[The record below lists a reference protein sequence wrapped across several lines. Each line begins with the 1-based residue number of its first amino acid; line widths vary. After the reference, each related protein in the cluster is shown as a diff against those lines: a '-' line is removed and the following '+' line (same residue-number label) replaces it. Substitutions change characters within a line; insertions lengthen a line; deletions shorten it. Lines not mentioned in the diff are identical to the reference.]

1 MSGGKGGSNTTTQE
15 ASIPAYIEHY
25 AKQNLQR
32 AAEVAQLGYQPYY
45 GPDVAALTPF
55 QLAAMDNNRAAAG
68 AFGMAAPAVNTLMD
82 APTEYAGGVRGYS
95 SGPIFDRAL
104 AEYIAR
110 HPEQAARYDALFG
123 NTVAPYVAPVAAA
136 PPQNATIF
144 SSDGDNK
151 TDRSGHTVHV
161 WNAPLNAIDALDPSN
176 TAGATD
182 GGWGSHPDD
191 GWSDY
196 SSKEFK

>member
-1 MSGGKGGSNTTTQE
+1 MSGGKSGSSTTTQE
-15 ASIPAYIEHY
+15 STIPAYIEHY
-25 AKQNLQR
+25 AKQNLHR
-32 AAEVAQLGYQPYY
+32 AAQVAQLGYQPYY

-95 SGPIFDRAL
+95 SGPIFDQAL
-104 AEYIAR
+104 AEYMAR

-123 NTVAPYVAPVAAA
+123 NVVVPYVEPVAA
-136 PPQNATIF
+136 PPQNANTS
-144 SSDGDNK
+144 SSDGDSK
-151 TDRSGHTVHV
+151 TDTSGHTVHV
-161 WNAPLNAIDALDPSN
+161 WNAPLNAIDALNSSN

-196 SSKEFK
+196 AGEFK

>member
-1 MSGGKGGSNTTTQE
+1 MSGGKSGSSTTTQE
-15 ASIPAYIEHY
+15 SSIPEYIEHY
-25 AKQNLQR
+25 AKQNLHR
-32 AAEVAQLGYQPYY
+32 AAQVAQLGYQPYY

-55 QLAAMDNNRAAAG
+55 QLAAMDNNRAAAN

-95 SGPIFDRAL
+95 SGPIFDQAL

-123 NTVAPYVAPVAAA
+123 NVVAPYVEPVVKTQRIA
-136 PPQNATIF
+136 QNTA
-144 SSDGDNK
+144 GAEQDNY
-151 TDRSGHTVHV
+151 TNREGYTTHV
-161 WNAPLNAIDALDPSN
+161 WNAPLNAIDTLDPSN

>member
-1 MSGGKGGSNTTTQE
+1 MSGGKSGSSTTTQE
-15 ASIPAYIEHY
+15 STIPAYIEHY
-25 AKQNLQR
+25 AKQNLHR
-32 AAEVAQLGYQPYY
+32 AAQVAQLGYQPYY

-55 QLAAMDNNRAAAG
+55 QLAAMDNNRAAAN

-95 SGPIFDRAL
+95 SGPIFDQAL
-104 AEYIAR
+104 AEYMAR

-123 NTVAPYVAPVAAA
+123 NVVVPYVEPVAP
-136 PPQNATIF
+136 PPQNANTS
-144 SSDGDNK
+144 SSDGDSK
-151 TDRSGHTVHV
+151 TDTSGHTVHV

-182 GGWGSHPDD
+182 GGWGSHSND
-191 GWSDY
+191 GWSEY
-196 SSKEFK
+196 AGEFK

>member
-1 MSGGKGGSNTTTQE
+1 MSGGKSGASTTTQE
-15 ASIPAYIEHY
+15 SSIPAYIEHY
-25 AKQNLQR
+25 AKQNLHR
-32 AAEVAQLGYQPYY
+32 ASQVAQLGYQPYY

-55 QLAAMDNNRAAAG
+55 QLAAMDNNRAAAN

-95 SGPIFDRAL
+95 SGPIFDQAL

-123 NTVAPYVAPVAAA
+123 NVVAPYVEPVAP
-136 PPQNATIF
+136 PPQNANTF

-182 GGWGSHPDD
+182 GGGGSHPDD
-191 GWSDY
+191 GWSEY
-196 SSKEFK
+196 AGEFK